1 MGQSIKL
8 SLKERMIVVVLIRHR
23 DNCVK
28 RRGTCIALLFGESQG
43 GLFVFFCRS
52 PRMCPGRGSPCLC
65 GAKDS
70 HGKGART
77 KLRCSGATREKG
89 ESGEHY

>member
-52 PRMCPGRGSPCLC
+52 PRMCPRNSNGFRKRVVRGNS
-65 GAKDS
+65 
-70 HGKGART
+70 RR
-77 KLRCSGATREKG
+77 RCINNYKEMPVPRNR
-89 ESGEHY
+89 